1 MMQDWMAI
9 GSYVKLKEDR
19 NRNHDLQNSRRDN
32 TIPLVDYLKD
42 KVYKFL
48 SNKKIAFIFV
58 YFQ

>member
-1 MMQDWMAI
+1 MAI

-42 KVYKFL
+42 KAYKFL

-58 YFQ
+58 YF